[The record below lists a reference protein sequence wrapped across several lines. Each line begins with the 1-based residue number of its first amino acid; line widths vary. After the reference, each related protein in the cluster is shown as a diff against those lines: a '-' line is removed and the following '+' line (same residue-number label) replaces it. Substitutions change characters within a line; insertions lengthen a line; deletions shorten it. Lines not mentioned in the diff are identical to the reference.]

1 MEAVEIITDMQVE
14 GRLYARDEM
23 TRRQIRDLL
32 GFSAQIN
39 NSTEEILAAPF
50 QLSKH
55 FGDRQDILRHAPC
68 QQSYKP
74 LYVCICGKQ

>member
-39 NSTEEILAAPF
+39 NSTEEILAAAVPTIKALRG
-50 QLSKH
+50 QTRYITPRALSTV
-55 FGDRQDILRHAPC
+55 L
-68 QQSYKP
+68 
-74 LYVCICGKQ
+74 